1 MTFTCHENWVRQV
14 IFHSSFKYIISCSD
28 DKTIR
33 ILDIKVRQNNMESP
47 VSIFL
52 YLFLFSVLG
61 GKVYENNHRCSQSFR
76 DFDITE

>member
-33 ILDIKVRQNNMESP
+33 ILDIKVSRIENDIRP
-47 VSIFL
+47 VF
-52 YLFLFSVLG
+52 
-61 GKVYENNHRCSQSFR
+61 
-76 DFDITE
+76 